1 MSLEPEVIYF
11 LEKPIQVVRKFRAK
25 RLTLSIRSD
34 RPMRLTSSLSTSKN
48 EMLDFLRSHEN
59 WIRKNYEKIK
69 AIEDKYQKPK
79 LENGSLFPYLG
90 ELKYFT
96 FAFSARKKPFFSVE
110 DGFLMCYLPQ
120 GTSAF
125 DFAANDLESLLQ
137 DFFKRRGIEYLQARI
152 PFWVQRTGLAP
163 SQIKFNRATT
173 RWGSC
178 NSKKQINM
186 NWKLICHAP
195 HLIDYVIV
203 HELCHLKHMN
213 HSEQFW
219 GLVASFMPEY
229 QVYEKILDEQ
239 TAVSRFLN
247 ALNNDFVSN

>member
-1 MSLEPEVIYF
+1 MSLENEVIYF

-25 RLTLSIRSD
+25 RLTLSIRPD
-34 RPMRLTSSLSTSKN
+34 RPMRLTSNLSTSKN
-48 EMLDFLRSHEN
+48 EMLEFLRSHES

-69 AIEDKYQKPK
+69 ALEQKYQKPSF
-79 LENGSLFPYLG
+79 ENGSLFPYLG

-96 FAFSARKKPFFSVE
+96 FAVTSLKKPFFAVE
-110 DGFLMCYLPQ
+110 DGFLMCYLPR
-120 GTSAF
+120 GASASSYTKELF
-125 DFAANDLESLLQ
+125 ENLLQ
-137 DFFKRRGIEYLQARI
+137 SFFKKQGIEYLEARI
-152 PFWVQRTGLAP
+152 SLWVQRTGLIP
-163 SQIKFNRATT
+163 SQIKYNRATT

-203 HELCHLKHMN
+203 HELCHLKHLN

-219 GLVASFMPEY
+219 SLVASFMPEY
-229 QVYEKILDEQ
+229 QIYEKTLDQQ
-239 TAVSRFLN
+239 TTFSRFLN
-247 ALNNDFVSN
+247 AP

>member
-1 MSLEPEVIYF
+1 MSLENEIIYF

-25 RLTLSIRSD
+25 RLTLSIRPD
-34 RPMRLTSSLSTSKN
+34 RPMRLTSNLSTSKS

-69 AIEDKYQKPK
+69 ALEDQYQKPK
-79 LENGSLFPYLG
+79 FENGSLFPYLG

-96 FAFSARKKPFFSVE
+96 FAVSSRKRPFFAIE
-110 DGFLMCYLPQ
+110 DGFLMCYLPA
-120 GTSAF
+120 GMSA
-125 DFAANDLESLLQ
+125 ANYSENDLENLLQ
-137 DFFKRRGIEYLQARI
+137 SFFKKQGIEYLETRI
-152 PFWVQRTGLAP
+152 PFWAERTGLVP
-163 SQIKFNRATT
+163 SRIKYNRATT

-203 HELCHLKHMN
+203 HELCHLRHMN
-213 HSEQFW
+213 HSDQFW
-219 GLVASFMPEY
+219 DLVGSFMPEY
-229 QVYEKILDEQ
+229 LVYEKILDEQ
-239 TAVSRFLN
+239 TTVSRFLN
-247 ALNNDFVSN
+247 AP